1 MKRILFLTAALICML
16 NFTAA
21 AQTNKKQVTPPSDGP
36 SGFTYD
42 FDKTNELIIER
53 LSKPTAENLDVKTLI
68 DDSSFPVLA
77 KGQTIDTDYKRK
89 IALWVETHPT
99 LVINALKNR
108 KDVVRPF

>member
-1 MKRILFLTAALICML
+1 MKRILFLTAVLICIL

-21 AQTNKKQVTPPSDGP
+21 AQTNKKQVTPPSDAP

-42 FDKTNELIIER
+42 FDKTNELIIDR
-53 LSKPTAENLDVKTLI
+53 LSNPTVANEDVKVLI
-68 DDSSFPVLA
+68 DEPSFPIRA
-77 KGQTIDTDYKRK
+77 KGQTIDQDYKKK
-89 IALWVETHPT
+89 IAIWVETHPS